1 MGRITTLYGFIQ
13 EYPDRGKEY
22 STHNRRVLENLPIK
36 SDYPYLNRGMFYG
49 PKGNMNTEQISYW
62 GKLILFGGSFKAIE
76 DYWEEW
82 IQKFEILLIEVT
94 HERSNI
100 SYVEVL

>member
-1 MGRITTLYGFIQ
+1 MSRVFFTSI
-13 EYPDRGKEY
+13 
-22 STHNRRVLENLPIK
+22 RVLENLPIK